1 MFQLLSQPLLL
12 LLLPPSVAAP
22 AHVAD
27 AAAADVYPLPQ
38 LTSPSSGNYRH
49 AVDSRSTNSAAHC
62 SKYTSWRSDS
72 HTRALRPDSVVAAG
86 DWGPDS

>member
-1 MFQLLSQPLLL
+1 MLLLLSQPLLL

-27 AAAADVYPLPQ
+27 AAAVYPLPQ
-38 LTSPSSGNYRH
+38 LTSPSSGNCHH

-72 HTRALRPDSVVAAG
+72 HTRAMRPDSVVAAG